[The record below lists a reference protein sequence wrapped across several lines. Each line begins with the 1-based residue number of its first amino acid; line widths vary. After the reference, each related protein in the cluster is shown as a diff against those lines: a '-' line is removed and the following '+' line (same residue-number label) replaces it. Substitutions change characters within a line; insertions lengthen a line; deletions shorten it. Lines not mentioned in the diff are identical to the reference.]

1 MQHISQRQPLI
12 DTFLKKNTE
21 INLSAIRD
29 AEWVYIKHVLDS
41 LELQK
46 FFYLQAGVNV
56 IDVWTGGW
64 FPLLPLAIS
73 NPLVHFVW
81 LDSVRKKTDVVATMA
96 SALWLQNISMVRSRA
111 EDHHEVYDILTAR
124 AMAFSDKLFSW
135 TYHLVKK
142 WWHFVLYKMFSE
154 EEESWIDSYA
164 LQRKMTILH
173 KHYYKLFDDDIQRV
187 IYVLQ
192 K

>member
-29 AEWVYIKHVLDS
+29 AQWVYTKHILDS

-46 FFYLQAGVNV
+46 FFYLQAGVRV
-56 IDVWTGGW
+56 IDVWTGWW

-81 LDSVRKKTDVVATMA
+81 LDSVRKKTDAVAAMA
-96 SALWLQNISMVRSRA
+96 SILWLQNISMVRARA
-111 EDHHEVYDILTAR
+111 EDHHEIYDILTAR